1 MELDLRID
9 LEVDLELDFEEVDLG
24 VDLEVDLEI
33 DLEVDLMNNFKMNE
47 FKVIINVARSRIR
60 THICKLVQRPSSLL
74 SFPLFIN

>member
-24 VDLEVDLEI
+24 V